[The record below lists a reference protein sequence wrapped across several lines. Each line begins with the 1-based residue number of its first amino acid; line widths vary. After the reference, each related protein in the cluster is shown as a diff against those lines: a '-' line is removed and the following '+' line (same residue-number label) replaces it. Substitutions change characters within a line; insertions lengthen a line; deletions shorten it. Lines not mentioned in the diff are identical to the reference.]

1 MQVQVGSFWS
11 SPRALLGGVPQGSIL
26 DVLPVLFKVT
36 TDDLEQDFEK
46 TQASFGTDPGA
57 VVQGPPPSY
66 SSLPLQMVVRSPSTS
81 PPVGDFSSTPVRDGR
96 PHLSN
101 LYPFLLGRGLSAAET
116 TSFSSLQRATHIR
129 LRARCDTVPLFM
141 RELVTLSCPD

>member
-81 PPVGDFSSTPVRDGR
+81 PPVGDFSSIPVRDGR
-96 PHLSN
+96 PIFQIFTRFCWVEV
-101 LYPFLLGRGLSAAET
+101 YLLRKRLHFPPYNAQH
-116 TSFSSLQRATHIR
+116 TSGYG
-129 LRARCDTVPLFM
+129 PG
-141 RELVTLSCPD
+141 VTLSLHS